1 MDSLSS
7 ISKSTVAMGVSGALL
22 IGYCI
27 YFDHKRRSAK
37 DFKKK
42 LHEKRQERENR
53 KNKRGKGSKLPDLTD
68 HEAVQRYFL
77 QEIQM
82 GEALIAQGDV
92 VTGVEHLANAVIV
105 CGQPT
110 QLIQVLQQTL
120 PSEVFALLIHKIK
133 DSQTE
138 LIQSAPGQRLAE
150 SSNDDLELKKMVQRL
165 TLRRRLSYNTKSNK
179 RRIVRTPG
187 GRLVY
192 LYLKKPR
199 SVPGCGQCK
208 EKLRGVTPSRPSER
222 PRMSR
227 RLKTV
232 SRTFGGVLCH
242 ICLRERIIRA
252 FLIDEQKVVKVLK
265 AAQASTVKAPRP
277 AKVQPKP
284 AAKPAAAA
292 PQKGGK
298 GDKKATDKKVGDKKT
313 ADKKPAAKMSTV
325 KKAKK

>member
-1 MDSLSS
+1 
-7 ISKSTVAMGVSGALL
+7 
-22 IGYCI
+22 
-27 YFDHKRRSAK
+27 
-37 DFKKK
+37 
-42 LHEKRQERENR
+42 
-53 KNKRGKGSKLPDLTD
+53 
-68 HEAVQRYFL
+68 
-77 QEIQM
+77 
-82 GEALIAQGDV
+82 
-92 VTGVEHLANAVIV
+92 
-105 CGQPT
+105 
-110 QLIQVLQQTL
+110 
-120 PSEVFALLIHKIK
+120 
-133 DSQTE
+133 
-138 LIQSAPGQRLAE
+138 
-150 SSNDDLELKKMVQRL
+150 MVQRL

-199 SVPGCGQCK
+199 TVPRCGQCK
-208 EKLRGVTPSRPSER
+208 EKLKGVTPSRPSER

-242 ICLRERIIRA
+242 RCLRERIIRA

-277 AKVQPKP
+277 AKVQAKP

-292 PQKGGK
+292 PQKGK
-298 GDKKATDKKVGDKKT
+298 GDKKPADKKT
-313 ADKKPAAKMSTV
+313 ADKKSADKKPAPKSGATSAGP